1 MTICYSS
8 HSGTSNCSE
17 EKAGSEASSMGQMAR
32 DWHVEI
38 ASEVYEDN
46 SACKPKY
53 DSRNDLRTSKW
64 VSLPISYH
72 TQMQP
77 APSAGHSY
85 HRYVAQEQEQEQLD
99 GEQLGQTISQQM
111 MLMLSLRLLGSHRLR
126 RVA

>member
-1 MTICYSS
+1 
-8 HSGTSNCSE
+8 
-17 EKAGSEASSMGQMAR
+17 
-32 DWHVEI
+32 
-38 ASEVYEDN
+38 
-46 SACKPKY
+46 
-53 DSRNDLRTSKW
+53 
-64 VSLPISYH
+64 
-72 TQMQP
+72 MQP